1 MKHHEES
8 LSWSVIVGEGGS
20 TTIRVGQELREYK
33 TLKQAL
39 RFWTRKKDP
48 VWLKADVNRALS
60 KIQAIEER

>member
-8 LSWSVIVGEGGS
+8 LNWSVIVGDGGA
-20 TTIRVGQELREYK
+20 TTIRVGTELREYK

-39 RFWTRKKDP
+39 RHWSRKKDP
-48 VWLKADVNRALS
+48 VWLRADVTRALK